1 MNQSISIRITL
12 SHPDERK
19 TKSDNNK
26 IPKHVAK
33 KQPPRPQSNEPE
45 ARVRKT
51 KLQKK
56 KKVDVDFM
64 ICFKKMN

>member
-1 MNQSISIRITL
+1 M
-12 SHPDERK
+12 
-19 TKSDNNK
+19 KSRSYPTNK
-26 IPKHVAK
+26 SKPVAN

-56 KKVDVDFM
+56 KEVNVDFM